1 MWASGPRLLGERIDC
16 AFPAASPGGLTLP
29 ATSSGP
35 AGEQPSA
42 RRAARWA
49 LRVWLALFPALIVAL
64 AFASPAAAHFKL
76 LKAVPADGARV
87 DAVAEIRLTFSG
99 AGTPTGAGFKLSDGT
114 GNVVPVTSHTPDGGR
129 TWLVHPSVPLTGGTF
144 KLRWNVAAPDAH
156 PLTGVLTFAVASPP
170 PSAGATAS
178 PQASNGPHGH
188 AGHGLPS
195 ASPPAH
201 SGGHAVGHTAD
212 AEQEPVRFVGAVGR
226 WLSYA
231 AILLGVGGL
240 VFALTTLVGTRSDI
254 RVVQVWVRAAGL
266 TVAAGAGLELA
277 ALAAVFSEQ
286 GTFASAASVPALAT
300 LSQTPVAASLALR
313 FTGAAGLLVSG
324 SLEAALIRGRHAVGR
339 HAVPTVAAIPTD
351 SRNLV
356 TPAADGTTTGD
367 GVRRVRARAVRPV
380 LLGVTVAL
388 LLGSFLLDGHTVT
401 AEPRVVVVAAD
412 VAHTI
417 AAAVWV
423 GGVLL
428 LAALLLGRARTGAPT
443 GAAEMALRF
452 SIPATAAVT
461 LTGVAGVALTLAIL
475 ERPAHLVTTSW
486 GRVLLVKLALVAVV
500 AVVGFH
506 NSRRVVPRLDDPGMD
521 GTLRLRRTVLVEALL
536 MVAVLLVTAILVNA
550 ET

>member
-1 MWASGPRLLGERIDC
+1 M
-16 AFPAASPGGLTLP
+16 
-29 ATSSGP
+29 
-35 AGEQPSA
+35 
-42 RRAARWA
+42 
-49 LRVWLALFPALIVAL
+49 WLALFPALIVAL
-64 AFASPAAAHFKL
+64 GFASPAAAHFKL
-76 LKAVPADGARV
+76 VKAVPADGGRV
-87 DAVAEIRLTFSG
+87 DGAVREIRLTFSA
-99 AGTPTGAGFKLSDGT
+99 AGTPTGAGFKLSDVK
-114 GNVVPVTSHTPDGGR
+114 GNAVPATSHTPDWGR
-129 TWLVHPSVPLTGGTF
+129 TWLVHPTTPLTAGTF

-156 PLTGVLTFAVASPP
+156 PLTGVLTFTVASPP
-170 PSAGATAS
+170 PAPGATAKPEATDS
-178 PQASNGPHGH
+178 PHGH
-188 AGHGLPS
+188 AGHGGPGMPS

-212 AEQEPVRFVGAVGR
+212 ADQGPVRFVGGVGR
-226 WLSYA
+226 WLSYG

-266 TVAAGAGLELA
+266 TVAAGAALELA

-286 GTFASAASVPALAT
+286 GTFTSAASVPALAA
-300 LSQTPVAASLALR
+300 LSQTPVAASLVLR

-339 HAVPTVAAIPTD
+339 HSIPTVAAIATD

-356 TPAADGTTTGD
+356 TPAAGGPTGD
-367 GVRRVRARAVRPV
+367 VARVRARAVRPV

-412 VAHTI
+412 FAHTI

-428 LAALLLGRARTGAPT
+428 LAVLLLGRARLGAPT
-443 GAAEMALRF
+443 GAAEMAVRF
-452 SIPATAAVT
+452 SIPATAAVA
-461 LTGVAGVALTLAIL
+461 LTGVAGVALTLLIL
-475 ERPAHLVTTSW
+475 ERPGHIVTTSW
-486 GRVLLVKLALVAVV
+486 GRVLLVKVALVTVV
-500 AVVGFH
+500 ALVGLY
-506 NSRRVVPRLDDPGMD
+506 NSRRVVPRLDDRAKD
-521 GTLRLRRTVLVEALL
+521 CTHQLRRTVLVEAFL
-536 MVAVLLVTAILVNA
+536 MLAVVLVTAILVNA